1 MEKTENTSG
10 ASKDAKSPQAES
22 SQNGETQKAEVIM
35 DSESNEPTSLKAVG
49 EDIEAEAAK
58 PVDEKEALQAE
69 VYELKDKYLRTM
81 AEMENVRRRA
91 DKDRSDLIKFGMES
105 FFKDLLVVLDSFE
118 KAAPESQEA
127 DGKEQGQF
135 LEGIVLVKK
144 QLNDVVA
151 KHGLQKVE
159 AEGTKF
165 DPNIHQAI
173 QKIEE
178 DGATEETVGQEFATG
193 YLLNGRLLRPSMV
206 SVKVPKA

>member
-1 MEKTENTSG
+1 
-10 ASKDAKSPQAES
+10 
-22 SQNGETQKAEVIM
+22 VRFL
-35 DSESNEPTSLKAVG
+35 SL
-49 EDIEAEAAK
+49 
-58 PVDEKEALQAE
+58 
-69 VYELKDKYLRTM
+69 
-81 AEMENVRRRA
+81 
-91 DKDRSDLIKFGMES
+91 F
-105 FFKDLLVVLDSFE
+105 
-118 KAAPESQEA
+118 QEA